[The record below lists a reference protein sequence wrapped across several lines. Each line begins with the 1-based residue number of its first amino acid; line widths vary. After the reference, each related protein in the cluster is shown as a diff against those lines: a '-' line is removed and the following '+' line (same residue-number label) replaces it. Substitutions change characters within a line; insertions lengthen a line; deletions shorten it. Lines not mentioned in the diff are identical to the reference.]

1 LDGTHP
7 PTLDAVDR
15 RILWELSR
23 DPRASNR
30 ALAREIDMSAGAV
43 RERVERLQQQGV
55 IRGYTLDVDPAAIG
69 LGLEALLGLQ
79 LTQHQSLIET
89 MEALAKLP
97 EVVAIDMVTGRWDL
111 VVRVRVRDHQQLKD
125 ALSGVWAMPSVRHSE
140 SMVVLDSYRNDRLS
154 NEMTLP

>member
-1 LDGTHP
+1 M
-7 PTLDAVDR
+7 AFR
-15 RILWELSR
+15 RGLFRS
-23 DPRASNR
+23 
-30 ALAREIDMSAGAV
+30 G
-43 RERVERLQQQGV
+43 
-55 IRGYTLDVDPAAIG
+55 DPAAIG

-79 LTQHQSLIET
+79 LTQHQSRIET